1 MPVLNPDHLLDQA
14 DQLTTPPVGVGA
26 RRQADLR
33 RAISNAYYAVFH
45 AILTGA
51 ADSLVGSSNR
61 HTARY
66 ELVYRSVNH
75 KSLRGICDEIVK
87 PNLKPKYK
95 KYEPK
100 GGFGPDITAL
110 ATAIRELQEKRHA
123 ADYDPLYKVKTADAI
138 LLIKSARTALVL
150 FRSASGPRRKSF
162 LSLVVFSPR

>member
-14 DQLTTPPVGVGA
+14 DQLTTPPDGGGA
-26 RRQADLR
+26 PRQADLR
-33 RAISNAYYAVFH
+33 RAVSSAYYAIFH

-61 HTARY
+61 HTTRY

-75 KSLRGICDEIVK
+75 KSLREICDEIVK
-87 PNLKPKYK
+87 PNLKPKYG

-100 GGFGPDITAL
+100 GGFGPHMIGL
-110 ATAIRELQEKRHA
+110 AIVIRELQEKRHL
-123 ADYDPLYKVKTADAI
+123 ADYDPLFTVKTADAL
-138 LLIKSARTALVL
+138 LLIKTARTALAL
-150 FRSASGPRRKSF
+150 LRSASATRRKAF